1 MKSPYF
7 PPVFLSFELFL
18 VFVYLPTVPA
28 ATFMAT
34 SPPRITSLP
43 YIFKARLRHRR
54 HFANFNQATFSNFP
68 SFLKSPATGSAAGY
82 QRPDS
87 DTDSVHGDVDRE
99 CAGRVLLGGVDLIST
114 GRGSGRCQR
123 RHAGRAQYRESDQQ
137 TKRQSQSCSD
147 HGAS

>member
-87 DTDSVHGDVDRE
+87 DTDSVHGDVDLTLPASVTIIE
-99 CAGRVLLGGVDLIST
+99 E
-114 GRGSGRCQR
+114 
-123 RHAGRAQYRESDQQ
+123 HRAQLNAANARLA
-137 TKRQSQSCSD
+137 TALK
-147 HGAS
+147 